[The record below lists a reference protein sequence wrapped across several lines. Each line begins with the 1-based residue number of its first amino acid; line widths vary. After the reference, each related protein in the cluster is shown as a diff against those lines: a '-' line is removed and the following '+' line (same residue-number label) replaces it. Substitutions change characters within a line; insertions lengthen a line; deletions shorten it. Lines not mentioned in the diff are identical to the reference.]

1 MTFKLRP
8 YQVAAVDGIYDYWA
22 DGRGSNPLIVAP
34 TGAGKTAVIAQII
47 KDAMS
52 FPGTRVMVLTH
63 VKELLEQGAQGLLRM
78 YPEADIGFY
87 SASIG
92 QKRLDKPIT
101 FAGIQSVW
109 KRAPDMIPAPDL
121 VLIDE
126 AHMLPKNTETRYGH
140 FINELKM
147 CNPQVK
153 IVGLTAT
160 PYRLDSGYLHK
171 GDGAIFD
178 GIAYDIPV
186 GMLMDEGYLSP
197 VISKGGL
204 KKIDLS
210 NVGKRGGE
218 FIESQLAEAAS
229 DPDLVRSMVNEIVA
243 LGANRKAW
251 LIFASGL
258 KHAEMIKAEME
269 GHNITCDVVSGDD
282 SQTERARKISS
293 FKAGRTRAVVN
304 VGVLTTGF
312 DHPDVDLVAMA
323 RATES
328 TGLYIQIV
336 GRGTRPVYA
345 SGYDLETKDGR
356 IAAIANGSKP
366 NCLVLDFGQNV
377 ERHGFI
383 DAVKPVKAGGGG
395 VGGEAPTK
403 QCPACQSMC
412 YAGLRVCPDCSHEF
426 PPPEINHSHNSY
438 SGALLSTQV
447 EAEWIPVDGVQYQV
461 WKKEGKPD
469 SIRVTYISGLMRI
482 NEWLC
487 PDHGGYAASRYKA
500 RMSVLGATAQTTE
513 EAIEESDKWIWPS
526 NIKIKPLKYPEIV
539 QFDYSPKDRPN
550 ENIAQFAKITRQKI
564 DKEFED
570 HLYDPDEI
578 PF

>member
-8 YQVAAVDGIYDYWA
+8 YQSAAVDSVYQYWA
-22 DGRGSNPLIVAP
+22 DKRGDNPLIVAP

-47 KDAMS
+47 RDAMS
-52 FPGTRVMVLTH
+52 FPGTKVMVLTH

-109 KRAPDMIPAPDL
+109 KRATEMIPAPDL

-140 FINELKM
+140 FIKELKL
-147 CNPQVK
+147 CNPHVK

-171 GDGAIFD
+171 GEGAIFD

-197 VISKGGL
+197 IISKGGL
-204 KKIDLS
+204 QQIDLT

-229 DPDLVRSMVNEIVA
+229 DPDLVRSMVNEIVS
-243 LGANRKAW
+243 LGKDRKSW

-258 KHAEMIKAEME
+258 DHAGLIQAEMLN
-269 GHNITCDVVSGDD
+269 HNIICEVVSGED
-282 SQTERARKISS
+282 SQSDRAAKIGS
-293 FKAGRTRAVVN
+293 FKRGQTRAVVN

-312 DHPDVDLVAMA
+312 DHPGVDLVAMA

-345 SGYDLETKDGR
+345 SGYDLDTKDGR
-356 IAAIANGSKP
+356 VAAIANGTKP

-377 ERHGFI
+377 QRHGFI
-383 DAVKPVKAGGGG
+383 DSVKPMKSGGGG
-395 VGGEAPTK
+395 TGGEAPTK
-403 QCPACQSMC
+403 QCPSCQSMC
-412 YAGLRVCPDCSHEF
+412 FAGLRVCPECSHEF
-426 PPPEINHSHNSY
+426 PPPEVNHSNNSY
-438 SGALLSTQV
+438 SGAMLSTQV
-447 EAEWIPVDGVQYQV
+447 EAEWLPVTHVMYQR

-469 SIRVTYISGLMRI
+469 SIKVTYTCGMLHV

-500 RMSVLGATAQTTE
+500 RMSVLGATAETTE
-513 EAIEESDKWIWPS
+513 EALEEADSWIKPS
-526 NIKIKPLKYPEIV
+526 NIKVKPLKYPEIV
-539 QFDYSPKDRPN
+539 QFDYSSKENPN
-550 ENIAQFAKITRQKI
+550 EGIARDAKITYSQKE
-564 DKEFED
+564 KEFEEWISLD
-570 HLYDPDEI
+570 DI

>member
-8 YQVAAVDGIYDYWA
+8 YQAAAVDSVYQYWA
-22 DGRGSNPLIVAP
+22 DKRGDNPLIVAP

-47 KDAMS
+47 RDAMS
-52 FPGTRVMVLTH
+52 FPGTKVMVLTH

-109 KRAPDMIPAPDL
+109 KLATEMIPAPDL

-140 FINELKM
+140 FIKELKL
-147 CNPQVK
+147 CNPHVK

-171 GDGAIFD
+171 GEGAIFD

-197 VISKGGL
+197 IISKGGL
-204 KKIDLS
+204 KQIDLT

-229 DPDLVRSMVNEIVA
+229 DPDLVRSMVNEIVS
-243 LGANRKAW
+243 LGEDRKSW

-258 KHAEMIKAEME
+258 DHAGLIQAEMLN
-269 GHNITCDVVSGDD
+269 HNIICEVVSGED
-282 SQTERARKISS
+282 SQSDRAAKIGS
-293 FKAGRTRAVVN
+293 FKRGQTRAVVN

-312 DHPDVDLVAMA
+312 DHPGVDLVAMA

-345 SGYDLETKDGR
+345 IGYDLDTKDGR
-356 IAAIANGSKP
+356 VAAIANGTKP

-377 ERHGFI
+377 QRHGFI
-383 DAVKPVKAGGGG
+383 DSVKPMKSGSGGT
-395 VGGEAPTK
+395 GGEAPTK
-403 QCPACQSMC
+403 QCPSCQSMC
-412 YAGLRVCPDCSHEF
+412 FAGLRVCPECSHEF
-426 PPPEINHSHNSY
+426 PPPEVNHSNNSY
-438 SGALLSTQV
+438 SGAMLSTQV
-447 EAEWIPVDGVQYQV
+447 EAEWLPVTHVMYQR

-469 SIRVTYISGLMRI
+469 SIKVTYTCGMLHV

-500 RMSVLGATAQTTE
+500 RMSVLGATAETTDEALE
-513 EAIEESDKWIWPS
+513 EADSWIKPS
-526 NIKIKPLKYPEIV
+526 NIKVKPLKYPEIV
-539 QFDYSPKDRPN
+539 QFDYSSKENPN
-550 ENIAQFAKITRQKI
+550 EGINRDAKITYSQKE
-564 DKEFED
+564 KEFEEWISLD
-570 HLYDPDEI
+570 DI

>member
-8 YQVAAVDGIYDYWA
+8 YQAAAVDSVYQYWA
-22 DGRGSNPLIVAP
+22 DKRGDNPLIVAP

-47 KDAMS
+47 RDAMS
-52 FPGTRVMVLTH
+52 FPGTKVMVLTH

-109 KRAPDMIPAPDL
+109 KRATEMIPAPDL

-140 FINELKM
+140 FIKELKL
-147 CNPQVK
+147 CNPHVK

-171 GDGAIFD
+171 GEGAIFD

-197 VISKGGL
+197 IISKGGL
-204 KKIDLS
+204 KQIDLT

-229 DPDLVRSMVNEIVA
+229 DPDLVRSMVNEIVS
-243 LGANRKAW
+243 LGKDRKSW

-258 KHAEMIKAEME
+258 DHAGLIQAEMLN
-269 GHNITCDVVSGDD
+269 HNIICEVVSGED
-282 SQTERARKISS
+282 SQSDRAAKIGS
-293 FKAGRTRAVVN
+293 FKRGQTRAVVN

-312 DHPDVDLVAMA
+312 DHPGVDLVAMA

-345 SGYDLETKDGR
+345 SGYDLDTKDGR
-356 IAAIANGSKP
+356 AAAIANGTKP

-377 ERHGFI
+377 QRHGFI
-383 DAVKPVKAGGGG
+383 DSVKPMKSGGGG
-395 VGGEAPTK
+395 TGGEAPTK
-403 QCPACQSMC
+403 QCPSCQSMC
-412 YAGLRVCPDCSHEF
+412 FAGLRVCPECSHEF
-426 PPPEINHSHNSY
+426 PLPEVNHSNNSY
-438 SGALLSTQV
+438 SGAMLSTQV
-447 EAEWIPVDGVQYQV
+447 EAEWLPVTHVMYQR

-469 SIRVTYISGLMRI
+469 SIKVTYTCGMLHV

-500 RMSVLGATAQTTE
+500 RMSVLGATAETTDEALE
-513 EAIEESDKWIWPS
+513 EADSWIKPS
-526 NIKIKPLKYPEIV
+526 NIKVKPLKYPEIV
-539 QFDYSPKDRPN
+539 QFDYSSKENPN
-550 ENIAQFAKITRQKI
+550 EGINRDAKITYSQKE
-564 DKEFED
+564 KEFEEWISLD
-570 HLYDPDEI
+570 DI

>member
-8 YQVAAVDGIYDYWA
+8 YQAAAVDSVYQYWA
-22 DGRGSNPLIVAP
+22 DKRGDNPLIVAP

-47 KDAMS
+47 RDAMS
-52 FPGTRVMVLTH
+52 FPGTKVMVLTH

-109 KRAPDMIPAPDL
+109 KRATEMIPAPDL

-140 FINELKM
+140 FIKELKL
-147 CNPQVK
+147 CNPHVK

-171 GDGAIFD
+171 GEGAIFD

-197 VISKGGL
+197 IISKGGL
-204 KKIDLS
+204 KQIDLT

-218 FIESQLAEAAS
+218 FIDSQLAEAAS
-229 DPDLVRSMVNEIVA
+229 DPDLVRSMVNEIVS
-243 LGANRKAW
+243 LGKDRKSW

-258 KHAEMIKAEME
+258 DHAGLIQSEMLN
-269 GHNITCDVVSGDD
+269 HNIICEVVSGED
-282 SQTERARKISS
+282 SQSDRAAKIGS
-293 FKAGRTRAVVN
+293 FKRGQTRAVVN

-312 DHPDVDLVAMA
+312 DHPGVDLVAMA

-345 SGYDLETKDGR
+345 SGYDLDTKDGR
-356 IAAIANGSKP
+356 VAAIANGTKP

-377 ERHGFI
+377 QRHGFI
-383 DAVKPVKAGGGG
+383 DSVKPMKSGGGG
-395 VGGEAPTK
+395 TGGEAPTK
-403 QCPACQSMC
+403 QCPSCQSMC
-412 YAGLRVCPDCSHEF
+412 FAGLRVCPECNHEF
-426 PPPEINHSHNSY
+426 PPPEVNHSNNSY
-438 SGALLSTQV
+438 SGAMLSTQV
-447 EAEWIPVDGVQYQV
+447 EAEWLPVTHVMYQR

-469 SIRVTYISGLMRI
+469 SIKVTYTCGMLHV

-500 RMSVLGATAQTTE
+500 RMSVLGATAETTDEALE
-513 EAIEESDKWIWPS
+513 EADSWIKPS
-526 NIKIKPLKYPEIV
+526 NIKVKPLKYPEIV
-539 QFDYSPKDRPN
+539 QFDYSSKENPN
-550 ENIAQFAKITRQKI
+550 EGINRDAKITYSQKE
-564 DKEFED
+564 KEFEEWISLD
-570 HLYDPDEI
+570 DI